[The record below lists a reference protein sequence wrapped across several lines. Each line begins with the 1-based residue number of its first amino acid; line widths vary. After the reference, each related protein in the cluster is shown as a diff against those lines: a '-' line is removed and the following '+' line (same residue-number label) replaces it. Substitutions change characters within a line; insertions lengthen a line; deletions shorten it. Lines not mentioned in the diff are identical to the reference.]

1 MTESPAPA
9 EKRFLL
15 AVAGAHLRGE
25 PLHHQ
30 LTTRGAVFA
39 RACRTDPAYRFF
51 ALVGTVPEKPGL
63 VRTPG
68 FSGPGIEVEI
78 FSLTADAFGSF
89 VDEVPAPLA
98 IGSVLLEDGTTVNG
112 FVCEP
117 YALEGAKDIT
127 ETGGWRA
134 YLGRPRPE

>member
-1 MTESPAPA
+1 MSQPSNPA

-30 LTTRGAVFA
+30 LTTREAVFV
-39 RACRTDPAYRFF
+39 RACRTDRAYRFF
-51 ALVGTVPEKPGL
+51 ALTGTVPEKPGL

-68 FSGPGIEVEI
+68 FAGPGIEVEL
-78 FSLTADAFGSF
+78 FSLAADAFGSF

-117 YALEGAKDIT
+117 YALENGKDIT
-127 ETGGWRA
+127 TTGGWRA
-134 YLGRPRPE
+134 YLGHAAPV